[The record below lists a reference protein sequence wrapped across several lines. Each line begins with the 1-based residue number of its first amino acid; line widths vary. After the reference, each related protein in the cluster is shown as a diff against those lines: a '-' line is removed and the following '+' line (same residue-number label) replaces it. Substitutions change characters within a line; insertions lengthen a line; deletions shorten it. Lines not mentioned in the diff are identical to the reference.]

1 MAYDML
7 KTLVLNYMSPFK
19 NVWLNMCTMS
29 ISCVTFLLLTEY
41 CREVFEKFTTFLTS
55 KKCRNWPVFG

>member
-29 ISCVTFLLLTEY
+29 ISCVTFLLLIIE
-41 CREVFEKFTTFLTS
+41 FHIL
-55 KKCRNWPVFG
+55 